1 MESRRSTGSGNL
13 PSPSLRRRRS
23 IPGPLSMLPRRGP
36 NSRGA
41 HKRKLPSLSTN
52 ESFSQSASDC
62 DLSISQSNVIWDRVV
77 SLFGSESWKIIS
89 DYTIEKIIRNT
100 DKAFP
105 RGKVP
110 VLCATI
116 EKIDTAL
123 PIARAVLQDETGK
136 IGCSIDKNAI
146 HKYRRFLCAGAILI
160 LKQISLFSLNQKTFY
175 LNITSSNISRIFLD
189 ESSID
194 SRLLGSRIVENV
206 SICGANF
213 PLTSPPLSVN
223 ELRTLVVECLTPLS
237 ISPLPNPPLVKS
249 MKLVS
254 SPRGTSRCLE
264 KSPHQRDPT
273 QPRNQNWR
281 LSSGGLTSAIITSP
295 PPASKSK
302 SLAPFQCRHGIRS
315 LLRRNP
321 SATCSQSPVSD
332 MPKSVSRAQ
341 NLPTSSPIVKSVIR
355 LNKKESEPS
364 NTMSSMPSDW
374 MEDDMDNLLASMLE

>member
-13 PSPSLRRRRS
+13 PSPMLRRRRS
-23 IPGPLSMLPRRGP
+23 IPGPLSMLPRSGP
-36 NSRGA
+36 NSRGT
-41 HKRKLPSLSTN
+41 HKRKLP
-52 ESFSQSASDC
+52 
-62 DLSISQSNVIWDRVV
+62 SNVIWDRVV

-146 HKYRRFLCAGAILI
+146 HKYRKFLCAGAILI

-194 SRLLGSRIVENV
+194 SRLLGSRTVENV

-237 ISPLPNPPLVKS
+237 LSPLPNPPLVKS

-254 SPRGTSRCLE
+254 PPRGTSRCLE

-281 LSSGGLTSAIITSP
+281 LSSGRLASAIITSP

-315 LLRRNP
+315 LLRRNL
-321 SATCSQSPVSD
+321 SATRSQSPVSD
-332 MPKSVSRAQ
+332 IPKSVSRAQ

-364 NTMSSMPSDW
+364 STMSSMPLDW